1 MCIRDSC
8 WDVFADPASNVIDVR
23 IRLLREK
30 LGEPA
35 LIRTVRGVGYAAEDP
50 RS

>member
-1 MCIRDSC
+1 MRSGLSGGDRREHQPGHR
-8 WDVFADPASNVIDVR
+8 A
-23 IRLLREK
+23 RLIGP